1 GIPARLLAPVR
12 ERLVADGPHDRRRRR
27 SRDPR
32 QGIEPGSGAKL
43 YPTAQPRASAGRP
56 QLCQAGN
63 AAAQARA
70 GGGQGHGKGQ
80 GQRQGHEADARSA
93 LSRVQPR
100 HCRRCQTGET
110 PVKEQW
116 RKLSAKFDALAP
128 RERVLVFVAAIVG
141 ILLVYWALLLD
152 PLAAR
157 QKRLT
162 QQLAEARQNIKNA
175 DNLLRALETQAD
187 PDAIKQSYRNAL
199 RKQLAEIDRS
209 MQGLQKGLVPP
220 ERMAKL
226 LEEVLTKNRGL
237 QLVSLRTLPVQRFES
252 PGAGPAPKTDD
263 KGTKPAPKETDRS

>member
-1 GIPARLLAPVR
+1 
-12 ERLVADGPHDRRRRR
+12 
-27 SRDPR
+27 
-32 QGIEPGSGAKL
+32 
-43 YPTAQPRASAGRP
+43 
-56 QLCQAGN
+56 
-63 AAAQARA
+63 
-70 GGGQGHGKGQ
+70 
-80 GQRQGHEADARSA
+80 
-93 LSRVQPR
+93 
-100 HCRRCQTGET
+100 
-110 PVKEQW
+110 VKEQW

-263 KGTKPAPKETDRS
+263 KGTKPAPKETDRSIYQHSFEIALQGSYADLHDYLARLEQLPWQMFWGRISFETDQYPRLRITLTVHTLSISKAWLIV

>member
-1 GIPARLLAPVR
+1 
-12 ERLVADGPHDRRRRR
+12 
-27 SRDPR
+27 
-32 QGIEPGSGAKL
+32 
-43 YPTAQPRASAGRP
+43 
-56 QLCQAGN
+56 
-63 AAAQARA
+63 
-70 GGGQGHGKGQ
+70 
-80 GQRQGHEADARSA
+80 
-93 LSRVQPR
+93 
-100 HCRRCQTGET
+100 
-110 PVKEQW
+110 VKEQW
-116 RKLSAKFDALAP
+116 QTLSAKFNALAQ

-141 ILLVYWALLLD
+141 FLLVYWALLLD

-162 QQLAEARQNIKNA
+162 QQLAETRQNIKNA

-263 KGTKPAPKETDRS
+263 KGVKPAQKETDRSIYQHSFEIALQGSYTDLHDYLARLEQLPWQMFWGRISFETDQYPRLRITLTVHTLSISKAWLIV